1 MPDQTAQGHMCLTLR
16 AVGVTFLI
24 EDAAAA
30 GTAFRLPV
38 AASKESRRC
47 DYGYCWMAFSY
58 CSATLSQ
65 STTSKKPSMKLPRS
79 GP

>member
-1 MPDQTAQGHMCLTLR
+1 MCLTLR
-16 AVGVTFLI
+16 VVGVTFFT
-24 EDAAAA
+24 EAATAV

-38 AASKESRRC
+38 AASKENRRC

-65 STTSKKPSMKLPRS
+65 STTSKKPSTKLPRS